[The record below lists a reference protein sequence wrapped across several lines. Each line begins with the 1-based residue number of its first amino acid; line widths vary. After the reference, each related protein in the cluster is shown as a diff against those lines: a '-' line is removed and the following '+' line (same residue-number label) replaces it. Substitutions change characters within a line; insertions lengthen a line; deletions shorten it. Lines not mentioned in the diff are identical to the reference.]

1 MNDKNIKEINKA
13 TDLISSLIHEYLY
26 KKEYLKTLDIFQQ
39 ELSEKIKSEK
49 FYSFLNNNT
58 NSYNTSSLINYFE
71 TGNKLKF
78 MEQWNRIIPN
88 NLKLTEPTLFKLDFN
103 IAIYFAIYPILKNNS
118 NFNDSLTKKNL
129 EKNMEEFKIYLNQN
143 KTEQIKSPEFLLYC
157 ALPYVP
163 DPRKNPSYN
172 NLFRP
177 EWIKCLKEQ
186 IQRCIDYYSPS
197 SFNKLPILYDLIRG
211 KKIITIDNNINT
223 GINNLKNINNLKK
236 INKIDKNEENKI
248 RELLEK
254 NRIINVENNK
264 LKINNDKNKKMY
276 IDAQKTWCSLA
287 LDIISCSFDLLDIY
301 NKITNNQRDST
312 IDEINN
318 KLLKYQNFLVKNF
331 DELENT
337 NSNNFNFN
345 EINISEEKEK
355 YLKQLDDL
363 KNNYN
368 NYNNYS
374 SYNNDKQSQSSNM
387 KLKNDYKNINIKNS
401 NNLHY
406 SDKKNN
412 NNNMAIEENIEH
424 IEIMNNYDN
433 YFIDMKKITEAL
445 NHKIYIEDIKLSH
458 IFQEA
463 RFRIYRKENPTLRE
477 LTLFQI
483 FYYDLLGT
491 LSNSSNIFKQLL
503 SNKDLNVE
511 VMKFVN
517 GLANFNK
524 GKNYLLSKNTII
536 EDLVK
541 CMISEKNDTELR
553 QNCLGALQKFT
564 LRSEP
569 QNKLIELN
577 IIHYLVDI
585 FIYQSDNLSDYSIEY
600 GLALLMNLSLRKE
613 GKEKFEAL
621 SEKIMK
627 IYLKFINYDNAQ
639 ILTCINGM
647 LYSLLKKKKIREQAK
662 VYGLEKKLNEL
673 KKFNAEHINK
683 QIKYII
689 DELNAYSTDEN
700 SNDENNE
707 DEYAEE
713 DINEKDDL
721 DSIFY
726 EYPENKIYDE
736 KYMEEHYKIISEFII
751 KEYEMN
757 NIEKNKIIK
766 FMNENLNMI
775 KGLLITNSNRSN
787 DSSFRKEEKEE
798 RIKNNYSNDFNEEIN
813 NINEKNNINDYD
825 EENMN
830 INMNSNNDV
839 KNSNSNDFDDIY
851 GRPDDGFAFKTKDKL
866 KRTPPRQTKY
876 L

>member
-39 ELSEKIKSEK
+39 ELSEKIKSGK
-49 FYSFLNNNT
+49 FYSFLNT
-58 NSYNTSSLINYFE
+58 SSNSYDDASSLINYFE
-71 TGNKLKF
+71 TGNKSKF

-118 NFNDSLTKKNL
+118 NFNKKIL

-163 DPRKNPSYN
+163 DPRKNPSYD

-177 EWIKCLKEQ
+177 EWVKCLKEQ

-197 SFNKLPILYDLIRG
+197 SFNKLPILYDLTRG

-248 RELLEK
+248 RELIEK

-301 NKITNNQRDST
+301 NKITNNQKNST
-312 IDEINN
+312 INEINN

-331 DELENT
+331 DELENS
-337 NSNNFNFN
+337 NLNNFNFN
-345 EINISEEKEK
+345 EINILEEKEK

-368 NYNNYS
+368 NYNDYNNYS
-374 SYNNDKQSQSSNM
+374 SYNNDKQSSNM
-387 KLKNDYKNINIKNS
+387 KLKNDY
-401 NNLHY
+401 
-406 SDKKNN
+406 SDKKNI
-412 NNNMAIEENIEH
+412 MAIEDNIDKIENIRNNGN
-424 IEIMNNYDN
+424 IEILNNYDN
-433 YFIDMKKITEAL
+433 YFIDMKKISEAL

-458 IFQEA
+458 IFQEI
-463 RFRIYRKENPTLRE
+463 RFRIFRKENPTLRE

-491 LSNSSNIFKQLL
+491 LSNSSNSFKQLL

-511 VMKFVN
+511 VMKLVN

-524 GKNYLLSKNTII
+524 GRNYLLSKNTII

-564 LRSEP
+564 LRSDS

-585 FIYQSDNLSDYSIEY
+585 FIYQSDTLSDYSIEY

-689 DELNAYSTDEN
+689 DELNAYSANDEN

-726 EYPENKIYDE
+726 EYPENRIYDE

-766 FMNENLNMI
+766 FMNENINMI

-798 RIKNNYSNDFNEEIN
+798 RIKNNDFNEEIN
-813 NINEKNNINDYD
+813 NVNEKNNDNDYD

-830 INMNSNNDV
+830 MNINNVDNN
-839 KNSNSNDFDDIY
+839 NCNDFDDIY

>member
-1 MNDKNIKEINKA
+1 MYDKNIKEINKA

-26 KKEYLKTLDIFQQ
+26 KKGYLKTLDLYQQ
-39 ELSEKIKSEK
+39 ELSDKIKSGM
-49 FYSFLNNNT
+49 FYSFLNNNI
-58 NSYNTSSLINYFE
+58 NSYDVSSLINYFE
-71 TGNKLKF
+71 TGNKSKF

-118 NFNDSLTKKNL
+118 NFNDNLIKKNL

-143 KTEQIKSPEFLLYC
+143 KNEQFKSPEFLLYC

-163 DPRKNPSYN
+163 DPRKNPSYDY
-172 NLFRP
+172 LFRP

-197 SFNKLPILYDLIRG
+197 SLNKIPILYDLIRG
-211 KKIITIDNNINT
+211 KKIITINNNINT
-223 GINNLKNINNLKK
+223 GINNFKNNNNLNK
-236 INKIDKNEENKI
+236 INKNEENKI
-248 RELLEK
+248 KELIKE
-254 NRIINVENNK
+254 NRIIYVENNK
-264 LKINNDKNKKMY
+264 LKISNDKNKKMY
-276 IDAQKTWCSLA
+276 IEAQKTWSSLA

-301 NKITNNQRDST
+301 NKITNNQRNST
-312 IDEINN
+312 IDEINI
-318 KLLKYQNFLVKNF
+318 KLIKYQNFLVKNY
-331 DELENT
+331 DELEN
-337 NSNNFNFN
+337 SNNYN
-345 EINISEEKEK
+345 EINISKEK

-363 KNNYN
+363 KINYN
-368 NYNNYS
+368 TYNN
-374 SYNNDKQSQSSNM
+374 NKQSNNQNNNIM
-387 KLKNDYKNINIKNS
+387 KLKNEYKNVSIKNS
-401 NNLHY
+401 NISNKLNFT
-406 SDKKNN
+406 DKKNN
-412 NNNMAIEENIEH
+412 NIPIEENIE
-424 IEIMNNYDN
+424 ILNNYDN
-433 YFIDMKKITEAL
+433 NFINMETIIEAL
-445 NHKIYIEDIKLSH
+445 NHKTYIEDIKLSH
-458 IFQEA
+458 IFQEI
-463 RFRIYRKENPTLRE
+463 RFRIFRKENLKLRE

-503 SNKDLNVE
+503 SNKGLNVE

-517 GLANFNK
+517 GLSNFNK
-524 GKNYLLSKNTII
+524 GRNYLLSKNTII

-585 FIYQSDNLSDYSIEY
+585 FIYQSDNLSDYTIEY

-627 IYLKFINYDNAQ
+627 IYLKFINYDNTQ

-647 LYSLLKKKKIREQAK
+647 IYSLLKKKKIREQAK
-662 VYGLEKKLNEL
+662 IYGLEKKLNEL
-673 KKFNAEHINK
+673 KTFNAEHINK

-689 DELNAYSTDEN
+689 DELNLYSNENDEY
-700 SNDENNE
+700 NDENNE

-726 EYPENKIYDE
+726 EYPEKQKYDE
-736 KYMEEHYKIISEFII
+736 KYMEEHYKIINEFII
-751 KEYEMN
+751 KDFEMN
-757 NIEKNKIIK
+757 NIEENKIIK
-766 FMNENLNMI
+766 FMNENLNMT

-787 DSSFRKEEKEE
+787 DSSFRKEEREEKEE
-798 RIKNNYSNDFNEEIN
+798 RIIKNNLDSNELNEEIN
-813 NINEKNNINDYD
+813 NEKNNDYE
-825 EENMN
+825 EEN
-830 INMNSNNDV
+830 INSNIFN
-839 KNSNSNDFDDIY
+839 KNSNDFDNIY
-851 GRPDDGFAFKTKDKL
+851 GRPDDDFAFKTKDKL
-866 KRTPPRQTKY
+866 KRTPPRQAKY